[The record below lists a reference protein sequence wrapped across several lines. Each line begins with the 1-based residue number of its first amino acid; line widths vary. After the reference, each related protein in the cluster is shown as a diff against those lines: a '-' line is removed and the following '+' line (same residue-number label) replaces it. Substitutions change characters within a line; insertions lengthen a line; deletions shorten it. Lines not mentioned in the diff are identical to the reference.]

1 MAMREI
7 RIAMRD
13 SCIEAGFFANHPLF
27 LRDPLASLK
36 KAGL

>member
-13 SCIEAGFFANHPLF
+13 FCIKAGFFANYPLF